1 MKKMLLKIAVAVLLL
16 CVTFPELAA
25 APSGS
30 DLFSKVKISVSS
42 QSAPRYNESSPTD
55 SSTGNLRNKWLV
67 IAVDYTPR
75 LSGIKDKNAWIDD
88 VVLVVRLQL
97 VSSSRDRAVTYVFT
111 GETEFWT
118 IPLDGRKHTA
128 TMMVPPHLLDRY
140 LPPSG
145 VGSTVSTSSLP
156 VEAVFYDRTGAVI
169 GRGQTGFKSDAQ
181 AEEFFRNAESSRI
194 PVLEGAILPRN
205 KTPWQW
211 SKVDDFD
218 LIKPE
223 VSVKKK

>member
-1 MKKMLLKIAVAVLLL
+1 MKKKLLKIAVAVLLL
-16 CVTFPELAA
+16 CVTFPELSA

-97 VSSSRDRAVTYVFT
+97 VHRAVFVQPF
-111 GETEFWT
+111 GE
-118 IPLDGRKHTA
+118 
-128 TMMVPPHLLDRY
+128 
-140 LPPSG
+140 
-145 VGSTVSTSSLP
+145 
-156 VEAVFYDRTGAVI
+156 
-169 GRGQTGFKSDAQ
+169 
-181 AEEFFRNAESSRI
+181 
-194 PVLEGAILPRN
+194 
-205 KTPWQW
+205 
-211 SKVDDFD
+211 
-218 LIKPE
+218 
-223 VSVKKK
+223 

>member
-16 CVTFPELAA
+16 CVTFPELSA

-97 VSSSRDRAVTYVFT
+97 VSSSRDRAVTYVLP
-111 GETEFWT
+111 EKRNS
-118 IPLDGRKHTA
+118 GRFRWMGA
-128 TMMVPPHLLDRY
+128 
-140 LPPSG
+140 
-145 VGSTVSTSSLP
+145 STL
-156 VEAVFYDRTGAVI
+156 R
-169 GRGQTGFKSDAQ
+169 R
-181 AEEFFRNAESSRI
+181 
-194 PVLEGAILPRN
+194 
-205 KTPWQW
+205 
-211 SKVDDFD
+211 
-218 LIKPE
+218 
-223 VSVKKK
+223 